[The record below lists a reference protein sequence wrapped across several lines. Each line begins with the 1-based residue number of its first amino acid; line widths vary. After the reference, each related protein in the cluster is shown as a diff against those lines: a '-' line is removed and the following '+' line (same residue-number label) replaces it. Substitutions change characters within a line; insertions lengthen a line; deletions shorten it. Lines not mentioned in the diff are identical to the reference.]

1 MHKKITALLPIFMG
15 MFLWSTS
22 QETKIYTHSGK
33 EYQDALTLYN
43 NQQYQAAQTIFEK
56 VKSNTNDME
65 TEANSA
71 YYMANAAIRLN
82 QLGADRLME
91 GFVERYP
98 TSTKRNSAFIDVAD
112 YYFETGKYPYALK
125 WYKKVDQSAMSR
137 KDKERFNFN
146 NGYAL
151 FSSKKPKDAERYLS
165 KVVNSST
172 YGSQAKYYLGYIAYQ
187 QDDYEAANERFDEIT
202 DQDLL
207 EEKLSYFQADMNFKL
222 GNFDEAI
229 ALAKKQLPKS
239 DRREVSELNKIIGE
253 SYFNLEQYANAIPY
267 LEEYKGRR
275 GKWNNTDYYLLGYCY
290 YKQEDFANA
299 IQQFNKIIGGTNSV
313 SQNAYYHLAE
323 CYLKLDKKQE
333 ALNAFRNA
341 SQMDFSPEVEKDAYL
356 NYARLSYE
364 IGNAYEAVPQVLSNY
379 LKKYPKDAHQNEMQ
393 ELLVDSYITSKNF
406 EGAMIL
412 LEENKNYASKATY
425 QKVAFYRGVELF
437 LDTNYGEAIDVFT
450 KSLKSAEDKLFEAR
464 ANYWKAESAYRLNRF
479 DEALV
484 DFVQFQRNPTASST
498 EEFKE
503 LNYNLGY
510 SYFKMKDY
518 GSAITY
524 FTSFSSSGSNDD
536 ERLNDAYLR
545 LGDSH
550 FVTSKYWPAIEA
562 YNKALAMNGAE
573 RDYAAFQKAISYG
586 FVDRNARKIEEL
598 NKFVSRFTNS
608 SLKDDALFELGN
620 SYIKANNESEGM
632 QAYNRLIREYKGSSL
647 APQALMRQGLVHYNA
662 NRNEEALTKFKTVV
676 RDYTNTQEAIQAVAT
691 AKLIYV
697 DLGRVNEYADWVR
710 GLDFVEVTDAEL
722 DNATFESADKQYVE
736 GNQNAAIKGY
746 ENYIEQFP
754 NGLHALNANFNLAQL
769 YFSKEQRDKALPFYQ
784 NVANKGISEY
794 QEQALTRVCEI
805 YIGRK
810 DYVTAIPFLER
821 LEQIAEIQQN
831 VTFAQSNLMKGY
843 YGQKNYDRTISY
855 AEKVLASPKIDNR
868 IKSDAQTMI
877 ARSAIQ
883 TNNETRAE
891 SAYKEVQ
898 KIATGELAA
907 EAWYYDAYFKNK
919 SGNYEPSNTSVQ
931 KLAKD
936 YAAYKEWG
944 GKGLIIMAK
953 NFYVLGDAFQATYIL
968 ESVISNFAQY
978 EEIVAEAQGE
988 LTIIKTKESESN
1000 SSVNPNG
1007 N

>member
-33 EYQDALTLYN
+33 EYQDALVLYN
-43 NQQYQAAQTIFEK
+43 NQQYQAAQTIFEM
-56 VKSNTNDME
+56 VKSNTKDME

-91 GFVERYP
+91 DFVERYP

-137 KDKERFNFN
+137 KDKEHFNFN

-165 KVVNSST
+165 KVVNSPT

-253 SYFNLEQYANAIPY
+253 SYFNLEQYANAISY

-379 LKKYPKDAHQNEMQ
+379 LKKYPKDAHQKEMQ

-406 EGAMIL
+406 EGAMTL

-437 LDTNYGEAIDVFT
+437 LDTNYGEAIDVFA

-484 DFVQFQRNPTASST
+484 DFVQFQKNPTASST

-524 FTSFSSSGSNDD
+524 FTSFSSSGSDD
-536 ERLNDAYLR
+536 EKLNDAYLR

-620 SYIKANNESEGM
+620 SYIKASNEGEGM
-632 QAYNRLIREYKGSSL
+632 QAYNRLVREYKGSSL

-662 NRNEEALTKFKTVV
+662 NRNEEALAKFKTVV
-676 RDYTNTQEAIQAVAT
+676 RDYTNSQEAIQAVAT

-746 ENYIEQFP
+746 VNYIEQFP

-769 YFSKEQRDKALPFYQ
+769 YFGKEQRDKALPFYQ
-784 NVANKGISEY
+784 NVADRGTSEY

-805 YIGRK
+805 YIGKK
-810 DYVTAIPFLER
+810 DYGIAIPFLER
-821 LEQIAEIQQN
+821 LEQMAEIQQN

-843 YGQKNYDRTISY
+843 YGQKKYDRTISY

-883 TNNETRAE
+883 TNDETRAE

-944 GKGLIIMAK
+944 GKGLILMAK
-953 NFYVLGDAFQATYIL
+953 NFYALGDAFQATYIL

-978 EEIVAEAQGE
+978 EEIVAEAEEE
-988 LTIIKTKESESN
+988 LTIIKAKESESN